1 LTVTV
6 LEARAL
12 AARWTA
18 EHREERPSFAGA
30 FLGGSAAWLAG
41 DADLPATSDVDV
53 MVVTADPQAPPKL
66 GKLPYGGV
74 LLDVTFLS
82 WDQLGSGEDVLA
94 SYHLA
99 GASGPTP
106 PSPTPPAG

>member
-12 AARWTA
+12 GARWTA
-18 EHREERPSFAGA
+18 EHREELRASRGRS
-30 FLGGSAAWLAG
+30 SAAWLPG